1 MTPAHGT
8 PIMELDTP
16 ALVVNLDAMDANI
29 NACFGTLEGS
39 GVRVR
44 PHLKTG
50 KSPIIAHRLLQAGA
64 IGICVAKL
72 GEAEIMVGAGI
83 EDILIT
89 TELVGAR
96 KLERLVSLLRDHPHV
111 KIVLDSL
118 EAATI
123 ISDAL
128 SSAGLQVDALMDVNV
143 GQNRCGVLPENVL
156 SLATEIRALE
166 GIRIVGVQG
175 YEGHLQHD
183 RNLEERRATC
193 DAAML
198 KLMQTVTD
206 LEHAGFEI
214 SIVSTGGTGTY
225 AFCVRHERVTEVQP
239 GSFVFMDTDYLATPG
254 LPFKSALSVHAT
266 VISTPSYGRAILD
279 AGFKSLSTDSG
290 FAQPADLQGWSYSP
304 AGDEHGLLTANPDA
318 PRASSLRI
326 GDRVA
331 LIPSHIDTT
340 VNLHDA
346 YFAHRGGVLEAIWP
360 ISARGK
366 IQ

>member
-1 MTPAHGT
+1 MNPAPGT
-8 PIMELDTP
+8 PITELDTP
-16 ALVVNLDAMDANI
+16 ALVVDLDAMDANI
-29 NACFGTLEGS
+29 AACFSVLEGTQI
-39 GVRVR
+39 RVR

-72 GEAEIMVGAGI
+72 GEAEIMAGAGI

-96 KLERLVSLLRDHPHV
+96 KLERLGALLRDHPHV

-118 EAATI
+118 EGATI
-123 ISDAL
+123 VSRAVT
-128 SSAGLQVDALMDVNV
+128 SAGLRVDALMDVNV
-143 GQNRCGVLPENVL
+143 GQNRCGVLPENAV
-156 SLATEIRALE
+156 SLALDVRHLE

-183 RNLEERRATC
+183 RNLQERRVSC

-198 KLMQTVTD
+198 KLTQVVTD
-206 LEHAGFEI
+206 LEHASFEI
-214 SIVSTGGTGTY
+214 SIVSTGGTGTF
-225 AFCVRHERVTEVQP
+225 AFCARHERVTEVQP
-239 GSFVFMDTDYLATPG
+239 GSFIFMDTDYLATPG

-290 FAQPADLQGWSYSP
+290 LAQPADLQGWSYSP
-304 AGDEHGLLTANPDA
+304 AGDEHGLLSANPDA

-331 LIPSHIDTT
+331 FVPSHIDTT

-346 YFAHRGGVLEAIWP
+346 YFAHRDGILEAIWP

>member
-1 MTPAHGT
+1 MNPAPGT
-8 PIMELDTP
+8 PITELDTP
-16 ALVVNLDAMDANI
+16 ALIVDLDAMDANI
-29 NACFGTLEGS
+29 SACFAALEGTQ
-39 GVRVR
+39 VRVR

-50 KSPIIAHRLLQAGA
+50 KSPIIAHRLLEAGA

-72 GEAEIMVGAGI
+72 GEAEVMADAGI

-89 TELVGAR
+89 TELIGER
-96 KLERLVSLLRDHPHV
+96 KLERLVALLRDHPHV

-118 EAATI
+118 EGAIFVSRAMT
-123 ISDAL
+123 
-128 SSAGLQVDALMDVNV
+128 SAGLSLDALIDVNV
-143 GQNRCGVLPENVL
+143 GQNRCGVLPENAVTL
-156 SLATEIRALE
+156 ALE
-166 GIRIVGVQG
+166 IGKLSGIRIVGVQG

-183 RNLEERRATC
+183 RNLQERRAAC
-193 DAAML
+193 DSAMR
-198 KLMQTVTD
+198 KLTQTVTD
-206 LEHAGFEI
+206 LEGAGFEI

-225 AFCVRHERVTEVQP
+225 AFCARHDRVTEVQP

-254 LPFKSALSVHAT
+254 LPFKSALTAHAT

-290 FAQPADLQGWSYSP
+290 FAQPADLMGWSYSP
-304 AGDEHGLLTANPDA
+304 AGDEHGLLSANPDA
-318 PRASSLRI
+318 PRASSLKI

-346 YFAHRGGVLEAIWP
+346 YFAHRDGVLEAIWP
-360 ISARGK
+360 ISTRGK

>member
-1 MTPAHGT
+1 MNPAPGT
-8 PIMELDTP
+8 PITELDTP
-16 ALVVNLDAMDANI
+16 ALIVDLNAMDANMT
-29 NACFGTLEGS
+29 ACFAALEGTR
-39 GVRVR
+39 VRVR

-72 GEAEIMVGAGI
+72 GEAEVMASAGI
-83 EDILIT
+83 EDMLIT

-96 KLERLVSLLRDHPHV
+96 KLERLMALLRNHPQI

-118 EAATI
+118 EGAT
-123 ISDAL
+123 SVSRAVT
-128 SSAGLQVDALMDVNV
+128 SAGLSVDALIDVNV
-143 GQNRCGVLPENVL
+143 GQNRCGVLPENTVQ
-156 SLATEIRALE
+156 LATEIRSLE

-193 DAAML
+193 DAAMR
-198 KLMQTVTD
+198 KLTQTVTD

-225 AFCVRHERVTEVQP
+225 AFCARHERVTEVQP
-239 GSFVFMDTDYLATPG
+239 GSFIFMDTDYIATPG
-254 LPFKSALSVHAT
+254 LPFESALSVHAT

-290 FAQPADLQGWSYSP
+290 LAQPADLMGWSYSP

-318 PRASSLRI
+318 PRASSLKI

-346 YFAHRGGVLEAIWP
+346 YFAHRGGILESIWP

>member
-1 MTPAHGT
+1 MTPAPGT
-8 PIMELDTP
+8 PITELDTP
-16 ALVVNLDAMDANI
+16 ALVVDLGAMDANI
-29 NACFGTLEGS
+29 AACFGVLAGS
-39 GVRVR
+39 RVRVR

-72 GEAEIMVGAGI
+72 GEAEVMAGAGI

-89 TELVGAR
+89 TELVGAL
-96 KLERLVSLLRDHPHV
+96 KLERLVTLLRDHPHV

-118 EAATI
+118 EGATS
-123 ISDAL
+123 ISRTMTSEGLSVNAL
-128 SSAGLQVDALMDVNV
+128 IDVNV
-143 GQNRCGVLPENVL
+143 GQNRCGVLPENAVQ
-156 SLATEIRALE
+156 LALDVRNLE

-183 RNLEERRATC
+183 RNLVERLAAC
-193 DAAML
+193 DAAMR
-198 KLMQTVTD
+198 KLTQTVTD

-214 SIVSTGGTGTY
+214 NIVSTGGTGTY
-225 AFCVRHERVTEVQP
+225 AFCARHERVTEVQP
-239 GSFVFMDTDYLATPG
+239 GSFIFMDTDYLATPG

-290 FAQPADLQGWSYSP
+290 FAQPADLMGWSYSP

-318 PRASSLRI
+318 PRASSLKI
-326 GDRVA
+326 GDRIA

-346 YFAHRGGVLEAIWP
+346 YFAHRGGVLEAVWP